1 MSLFCKTSSFVPKDA
16 VIVLILPNDFNT
28 NSIINIQGKENLVPV
43 IDFSKGKII
52 NEVKLDRISHLKMDF
67 QIIILKVIY
76 MDSLFYH

>member
-1 MSLFCKTSSFVPKDA
+1 MHAS
-16 VIVLILPNDFNT
+16 N